1 MKTTLEIPDALFKRV
16 KLSSVS
22 SGTTLKRYIAEALET
37 RLSQESSKNVEK
49 PWMKNFGNLSHLRK
63 ETRRIE
69 KIIENE
75 FEAIDSEGWK

>member
-16 KLSSVS
+16 KLSAVS

-37 RLSQESSKNVEK
+37 RLAQETSKNVEK
-49 PWMKNFGNLSHLRK
+49 PWMKRFGNLSHLRK